1 MATPRRTAAQN
12 VPADDRVRPNRSV
25 VIPSGKYR
33 ASPVMTPGEYDALP
47 TLPSTCKVPLMSTM
61 VPTGKSFAAPPFL
74 AQMGKVTRRQR
85 QPPPLFSISAGRHTA
100 GFLFQSFLRFVQRS
114 NGCN

>member
-1 MATPRRTAAQN
+1 
-12 VPADDRVRPNRSV
+12 VRPNRSV

-100 GFLFQSFLRFVQRS
+100 GFLFQSFLRSCSALTVTTEPRRAHMAMRVGS
-114 NGCN
+114 SCC